1 MFHSAAYKH
10 VPIVQ
15 ENPVEGIRNNVLN
28 TRIICEAAI
37 EEEIN
42 NFILISSLILWTLRD
57 FLLLIICSLVISNIV
72 CNLCNQI
79 QKGLK
84 IPRSL
89 SLFLVLTV
97 ISVIVFTIFI
107 LVLPPFIKEFNE
119 ILVDIPNGLSKI
131 NILINT
137 NLNKFNV
144 LLYGEQSENVIDIFS
159 LINNVVTIP
168 DASTIAK
175 AIQES
180 FKNLI
185 NIAGNLG
192 SGLLKLIFVLAVSL
206 MISIEPKQY
215 KENILLLIPK
225 NYRNKFRNILEKC
238 NIALANW
245 TFSMVISSLSVGLLS
260 LIVLSILDVK
270 YVVSNALI
278 AMVLN
283 IIPNIGPVISGIF
296 PISIALLDNFWKPLA
311 VLGSYVI
318 IQNIESYIIMPSIMK
333 KKANLLPGLTL
344 ISQFGF
350 TFIFGPLGL
359 ILSLPLAVVIQ
370 VLIKESFKDI

>member
-1 MFHSAAYKH
+1 
-10 VPIVQ
+10 
-15 ENPVEGIRNNVLN
+15 LN
-28 TRIICEAAI
+28 SSSY
-37 EEEIN
+37 
-42 NFILISSLILWTLRD
+42 FKLVVILITLLIVWTLRD

-72 CNLCNQI
+72 CNLSNQI

-84 IPRSL
+84 IPRSI
-89 SLFLVLTV
+89 SLFLVLAV
-97 ISVIVFTIFI
+97 ISVIIFTIFI

-137 NLNKFNV
+137 NLNKFNS
-144 LLYGEQSENVIDIFS
+144 LFYGEQSENVIDIFS

-168 DASTIAK
+168 DVSTIAK

-192 SGLLKLIFVLAVSL
+192 SGLLRLIFVLAVSL

-215 KENILLLIPK
+215 KENVLLLIPK

-245 TFSMVISSLSVGLLS
+245 TFSMAISSLSVGLLS

-333 KKANLLPGLTL
+333 KKTNLLPGLTL

>member
-1 MFHSAAYKH
+1 MSSSSYFKLA
-10 VPIVQ
+10 V
-15 ENPVEGIRNNVLN
+15 
-28 TRIICEAAI
+28 
-37 EEEIN
+37 
-42 NFILISSLILWTLRD
+42 ILISSLILWTLRD

-72 CNLCNQI
+72 CNLSNQI
-79 QKGLK
+79 KKFFK
-84 IPRSL
+84 IPRLL
-89 SLFLVLTV
+89 SLFFV
-97 ISVIVFTIFI
+97 ISVISFIVFTIFI

-119 ILVDIPNGLSKI
+119 ILVDIPNALSKI
-131 NILINT
+131 NILLNN
-137 NLNKFNV
+137 NLNKFKD
-144 LLYGEQSENVIDIFS
+144 LFYGEQSDNVIDIFS

-168 DASTIAK
+168 DGATIAK

-180 FKNLI
+180 FMNLI
-185 NIAGNLG
+185 NLAGNLG
-192 SGLLKLIFVLAVSL
+192 SGLLKIIFVLAVSL

-215 KENILLLIPK
+215 KENVLLLIPK
-225 NYRNKFRNILEKC
+225 KYRNKFRIVLDKC

-260 LIVLSILDVK
+260 LIVLSMLDVK
-270 YVVSNALI
+270 YIVSNALI

-311 VLGSYVI
+311 VLGAYVI

-333 KKANLLPGLTL
+333 KKTNLLPGLTL

-370 VLIKESFKDI
+370 VLIKESIQDT

>member
-1 MFHSAAYKH
+1 MNSPLYFKLA
-10 VPIVQ
+10 V
-15 ENPVEGIRNNVLN
+15 
-28 TRIICEAAI
+28 
-37 EEEIN
+37 
-42 NFILISSLILWTLRD
+42 ILITSLIIWTLRD

-84 IPRSL
+84 IPRPL
-89 SLFLVLTV
+89 SLFFVLTV

-137 NLNKFNV
+137 NLNKLNNIF
-144 LLYGEQSENVIDIFS
+144 YGEESENVIEIFN
-159 LINNVVTIP
+159 LINNVVVIP
-168 DASTIAK
+168 DAATIAK

-185 NIAGNLG
+185 NLAGNLG
-192 SGLLKLIFVLAVSL
+192 SGLLKLIFVLVVSL

-215 KENILLLIPK
+215 KENMLLLIPK
-225 NYRNKFRNILEKC
+225 NYRNKFRNILDKC

-245 TFSMVISSLSVGLLS
+245 TFSMVISSLSVGILS
-260 LIVLSILDVK
+260 LITLSILDVK

-311 VLGSYVI
+311 VLGAYVI

-370 VLIKESFKDI
+370 VLIKESINDI

>member
-1 MFHSAAYKH
+1 
-10 VPIVQ
+10 
-15 ENPVEGIRNNVLN
+15 
-28 TRIICEAAI
+28 
-37 EEEIN
+37 
-42 NFILISSLILWTLRD
+42 
-57 FLLLIICSLVISNIV
+57 VISNIV
-72 CNLCNQI
+72 CNLSNQI
-79 QKGLK
+79 QKGFK

-89 SLFLVLTV
+89 SLFFVLTV
-97 ISVIVFTIFI
+97 ISIIVFTIFI
-107 LVLPPFIKEFNE
+107 IVLPPFVKEFNE
-119 ILVDIPNGLSKI
+119 ILIDIPNGLSKI
-131 NILINT
+131 NTLLNS
-137 NLNKFNV
+137 NLNKLNRLF
-144 LLYGEQSENVIDIFS
+144 YGEESENVIDVFN
-159 LINNVVTIP
+159 LINNVVSIP
-168 DASTIAK
+168 DAATIAK

-180 FKNLI
+180 FRNLI

-192 SGLLKLIFVLAVSL
+192 SGLLKLIFVLVVSL

-225 NYRNKFRNILEKC
+225 NYRNNFRNILDKC

-245 TFSMVISSLSVGLLS
+245 TFSMVISSLSVGILS

-296 PISIALLDNFWKPLA
+296 PISIALLDNFWKPLV
-311 VLGSYVI
+311 VLGAYVI

-333 KKANLLPGLTL
+333 KKTNLLPGLTL

-359 ILSLPLAVVIQ
+359 ILSLPLAVVMQ
-370 VLIKESFKDI
+370 VLIKESIKDI

>member
-1 MFHSAAYKH
+1 
-10 VPIVQ
+10 
-15 ENPVEGIRNNVLN
+15 
-28 TRIICEAAI
+28 
-37 EEEIN
+37 
-42 NFILISSLILWTLRD
+42 
-57 FLLLIICSLVISNIV
+57 
-72 CNLCNQI
+72 
-79 QKGLK
+79 
-84 IPRSL
+84 
-89 SLFLVLTV
+89 LFVLTV

-119 ILVDIPNGLSKI
+119 ILLDIPNGLSKI

-144 LLYGEQSENVIDIFS
+144 LLYGEQSENVLDIFS

-192 SGLLKLIFVLAVSL
+192 SGLLKLSFVLAVSL

-215 KENILLLIPK
+215 KENVIILIPK

-238 NIALANW
+238 NTALANW

-311 VLGSYVI
+311 VLGAYVI

>member
-1 MFHSAAYKH
+1 MNSSSYFKLA
-10 VPIVQ
+10 V
-15 ENPVEGIRNNVLN
+15 
-28 TRIICEAAI
+28 
-37 EEEIN
+37 
-42 NFILISSLILWTLRD
+42 ILIASLIIWTLRD
-57 FLLLIICSLVISNIV
+57 FFLLIICSLVISNIV

-79 QKGLK
+79 QKITK
-84 IPRSL
+84 IPRLL
-89 SLFLVLTV
+89 SLFFVLTV

-107 LVLPPFIKEFNE
+107 IVLPPFIKEFNE
-119 ILVDIPNGLSKI
+119 ILIDIPNGLSKV
-131 NILINT
+131 NILLDT
-137 NLNKFNV
+137 NLNKLNNFF
-144 LLYGEQSENVIDIFS
+144 YGAESENVIDLFNV
-159 LINNVVTIP
+159 INNVVAIP
-168 DASTIAK
+168 DAASIAS

-192 SGLLKLIFVLAVSL
+192 SGILRLIFVLVVSL

-215 KENILLLIPK
+215 KENMLLLIPK
-225 NYRNKFRNILEKC
+225 NYRNKFRNILDKC
-238 NIALANW
+238 NVALANW
-245 TFSMVISSLSVGLLS
+245 TFSMVISSLSVGILS
-260 LIVLSILDVK
+260 LIALSILDVK

-283 IIPNIGPVISGIF
+283 IIPNIGPVISAIF

-311 VLGSYVI
+311 VLGAYVI

-333 KKANLLPGLTL
+333 RKANLLPGLTL

-359 ILSLPLAVVIQ
+359 VLSLPLAVVIQ
-370 VLIKESFKDI
+370 VLIKESIQDI

>member
-1 MFHSAAYKH
+1 LSSSSYFKL
-10 VPIVQ
+10 VV
-15 ENPVEGIRNNVLN
+15 
-28 TRIICEAAI
+28 
-37 EEEIN
+37 
-42 NFILISSLILWTLRD
+42 ILITSLIIWTLRD

-137 NLNKFNV
+137 NLNKLNNLF
-144 LLYGEQSENVIDIFS
+144 YGEKSDNVIDIFN
-159 LINNVVTIP
+159 LINNVITIP
-168 DASTIAK
+168 DVSTIAK

-311 VLGSYVI
+311 VLGAYVI

>member
-1 MFHSAAYKH
+1 MSSSSYFKLT
-10 VPIVQ
+10 V
-15 ENPVEGIRNNVLN
+15 
-28 TRIICEAAI
+28 
-37 EEEIN
+37 
-42 NFILISSLILWTLRD
+42 ILITSFLVWTLRD

-89 SLFLVLTV
+89 CLFFVLTV
-97 ISVIVFTIFI
+97 ISLIVFTIFI

-131 NILINT
+131 NTLLNT
-137 NLNKFNV
+137 NLNKFNSFF
-144 LLYGEQSENVIDIFS
+144 YGQESENVIDIFN
-159 LINNVVTIP
+159 LINNVVSIP
-168 DASTIAK
+168 DAATIAK

-180 FKNLI
+180 FMNLI

-192 SGLLKLIFVLAVSL
+192 SGFLKLIFVLAVSL

-225 NYRNKFRNILEKC
+225 NYRNRFRNILEKC

-296 PISIALLDNFWKPLA
+296 PISIALLDNFWKPLV
-311 VLGSYVI
+311 VLGAYVI

-370 VLIKESFKDI
+370 VLIQESINDK

>member
-1 MFHSAAYKH
+1 MNSSSYFKL
-10 VPIVQ
+10 VV
-15 ENPVEGIRNNVLN
+15 
-28 TRIICEAAI
+28 
-37 EEEIN
+37 
-42 NFILISSLILWTLRD
+42 ILITLLIVWTLRD

-72 CNLCNQI
+72 CNLSNQI

-84 IPRSL
+84 IPRSI
-89 SLFLVLTV
+89 SLFLVLAV
-97 ISVIVFTIFI
+97 ISVIIFTIFI

-137 NLNKFNV
+137 NLNKLNSIF
-144 LLYGEQSENVIDIFS
+144 YGEKSENVIDVFN

-168 DASTIAK
+168 DVSTIAK

-192 SGLLKLIFVLAVSL
+192 SGLLRLIFVLAVSL

>member
-1 MFHSAAYKH
+1 MNSSSYFKL
-10 VPIVQ
+10 VV
-15 ENPVEGIRNNVLN
+15 
-28 TRIICEAAI
+28 
-37 EEEIN
+37 
-42 NFILISSLILWTLRD
+42 ILITSLIIWTLRD

-119 ILVDIPNGLSKI
+119 ILIDIPNGLSKI

-137 NLNKFNV
+137 NLNKLNSLF
-144 LLYGEQSENVIDIFS
+144 YGERSENVIDIFN

-168 DASTIAK
+168 DVSTIAK

-215 KENILLLIPK
+215 KENVLLLIPK

-283 IIPNIGPVISGIF
+283 VIPNIGPVISGIF

-311 VLGSYVI
+311 VLGAYVI

-370 VLIKESFKDI
+370 VLIKESLKDI

>member
-1 MFHSAAYKH
+1 M
-10 VPIVQ
+10 
-15 ENPVEGIRNNVLN
+15 
-28 TRIICEAAI
+28 
-37 EEEIN
+37 
-42 NFILISSLILWTLRD
+42 
-57 FLLLIICSLVISNIV
+57 
-72 CNLCNQI
+72 

-84 IPRSL
+84 IPRLL

-131 NILINT
+131 NILINA
-137 NLNKFNV
+137 NLNKLNNLF
-144 LLYGEQSENVIDIFS
+144 YGEKSENVIDIFN
-159 LINNVVTIP
+159 LINNIVTIP
-168 DASTIAK
+168 DVSTIAK

-180 FKNLI
+180 FINLI

-278 AMVLN
+278 AMILN
-283 IIPNIGPVISGIF
+283 VIPNIGPVISGIF
-296 PISIALLDNFWKPLA
+296 PISIALLDNFWKPLV
-311 VLGSYVI
+311 VLGAYII

-370 VLIKESFKDI
+370 VIIKESFKDI

>member
-1 MFHSAAYKH
+1 MSSTSYFKL
-10 VPIVQ
+10 VV
-15 ENPVEGIRNNVLN
+15 
-28 TRIICEAAI
+28 
-37 EEEIN
+37 
-42 NFILISSLILWTLRD
+42 ILITSLIIWTLRD

-72 CNLCNQI
+72 CNLSNQI
-79 QKGLK
+79 QKSLR
-84 IPRSL
+84 IPRPL
-89 SLFLVLTV
+89 SLFFVLTV
-97 ISVIVFTIFI
+97 ISIIVFTIFI
-107 LVLPPFIKEFNE
+107 IILPPFVKEFNE
-119 ILVDIPNGLSKI
+119 ILIDIPNGLSKI
-131 NILINT
+131 NILLNS
-137 NLNKFNV
+137 NLNKLNRLF
-144 LLYGEQSENVIDIFS
+144 YGEESENVIDIFN
-159 LINNVVTIP
+159 LINNVVSIP
-168 DASTIAK
+168 DAATIAK

-192 SGLLKLIFVLAVSL
+192 SGLLKLIFVLVVSL

-225 NYRNKFRNILEKC
+225 NYRNKFRNILDKC

-245 TFSMVISSLSVGLLS
+245 TFSMVISSLSVGILS

-283 IIPNIGPVISGIF
+283 IIPNIGPVISAIF
-296 PISIALLDNFWKPLA
+296 PISIALLDNFWKPLV
-311 VLGSYVI
+311 VLGAYVI

-333 KKANLLPGLTL
+333 KKTNLLPGLTL

-359 ILSLPLAVVIQ
+359 ILSLPLAVVMQ
-370 VLIKESFKDI
+370 VLIKESIKDN

>member
-1 MFHSAAYKH
+1 LSSSLYFKLA
-10 VPIVQ
+10 V
-15 ENPVEGIRNNVLN
+15 
-28 TRIICEAAI
+28 
-37 EEEIN
+37 
-42 NFILISSLILWTLRD
+42 ILITSLLFWTIRD
-57 FLLLIICSLVISNIV
+57 IFLLIICSLVISNIV
-72 CNLCNQI
+72 CNLSNQI

-84 IPRSL
+84 IPRSI
-89 SLFLVLTV
+89 SLFLVLVV
-97 ISVIVFTIFI
+97 ISVIIFTIFI

-137 NLNKFNV
+137 NLNKFNS
-144 LLYGEQSENVIDIFS
+144 LFYGEQSENVIDIFS

-168 DASTIAK
+168 DVSTIAK

-192 SGLLKLIFVLAVSL
+192 SGLLRLIFVLAVSL

-215 KENILLLIPK
+215 KENVLLLIPK

>member
-1 MFHSAAYKH
+1 
-10 VPIVQ
+10 
-15 ENPVEGIRNNVLN
+15 LN
-28 TRIICEAAI
+28 SSSY
-37 EEEIN
+37 
-42 NFILISSLILWTLRD
+42 FKLVVILITLLIVWTLRD

-84 IPRSL
+84 IPRSI
-89 SLFLVLTV
+89 SLFLVLAV
-97 ISVIVFTIFI
+97 ISVIIFTIFI

-137 NLNKFNV
+137 NLNKFNS
-144 LLYGEQSENVIDIFS
+144 LFYGEQSENVIDIFS

-168 DASTIAK
+168 DVSTIAK

-192 SGLLKLIFVLAVSL
+192 SGLLRLIFVLAVSL

>member
-1 MFHSAAYKH
+1 MNSSSYFKLG
-10 VPIVQ
+10 V
-15 ENPVEGIRNNVLN
+15 
-28 TRIICEAAI
+28 
-37 EEEIN
+37 
-42 NFILISSLILWTLRD
+42 ILITSLILWTLRD

-137 NLNKFNV
+137 NLNKFNSI
-144 LLYGEQSENVIDIFS
+144 LYGEQSENVIDIFS
-159 LINNVVTIP
+159 LLNNVVTIP

-192 SGLLKLIFVLAVSL
+192 SGLLRLIFVLAVSL

-270 YVVSNALI
+270 YVISNALI

-333 KKANLLPGLTL
+333 KKANILPGLTL

>member
-1 MFHSAAYKH
+1 MF
-10 VPIVQ
+10 
-15 ENPVEGIRNNVLN
+15 
-28 TRIICEAAI
+28 
-37 EEEIN
+37 
-42 NFILISSLILWTLRD
+42 
-57 FLLLIICSLVISNIV
+57 LVI
-72 CNLCNQI
+72 
-79 QKGLK
+79 
-84 IPRSL
+84 
-89 SLFLVLTV
+89 TV

-144 LLYGEQSENVIDIFS
+144 LIYGEQSENVIDIFS

-225 NYRNKFRNILEKC
+225 NYRNKFRNILERS
-238 NIALANW
+238 NTALANW

-311 VLGSYVI
+311 VLGAYVI

>member
-1 MFHSAAYKH
+1 MSSTLYFKLA
-10 VPIVQ
+10 V
-15 ENPVEGIRNNVLN
+15 
-28 TRIICEAAI
+28 III
-37 EEEIN
+37 TSI
-42 NFILISSLILWTLRD
+42 IIWLLRD

-84 IPRSL
+84 IPRPL
-89 SLFLVLTV
+89 SLFFVLTV

-107 LVLPPFIKEFNE
+107 LVLPPFVKEFNE

-131 NILINT
+131 NILLNT
-137 NLNKFNV
+137 NLNKLNSLF
-144 LLYGEQSENVIDIFS
+144 YGEESENVIEIFN
-159 LINNVVTIP
+159 LINNVVAIP
-168 DASTIAK
+168 DAATIAK

-185 NIAGNLG
+185 NLAGNLG
-192 SGLLKLIFVLAVSL
+192 SGLLKLIFVLVVSL

-225 NYRNKFRNILEKC
+225 NYRNKFRNILDKC

-245 TFSMVISSLSVGLLS
+245 TFSMVVSSLSVGLLS

-311 VLGSYVI
+311 VLGAYVI

-370 VLIKESFKDI
+370 VLIKESINDI

>member
-1 MFHSAAYKH
+1 MNSSSYFKL
-10 VPIVQ
+10 VV
-15 ENPVEGIRNNVLN
+15 
-28 TRIICEAAI
+28 
-37 EEEIN
+37 
-42 NFILISSLILWTLRD
+42 ILITLLIIWTLRD
-57 FLLLIICSLVISNIV
+57 FLLLIICSLVIANIV
-72 CNLCNQI
+72 CNLSNQI

-84 IPRSL
+84 IPRSI
-89 SLFLVLTV
+89 SLFLVLAV
-97 ISVIVFTIFI
+97 ISVIIFTIFI

-137 NLNKFNV
+137 NLNKFNS
-144 LLYGEQSENVIDIFS
+144 LFYGEQSENVIDIFS

-168 DASTIAK
+168 DVSTIAK

-192 SGLLKLIFVLAVSL
+192 SGLLRLIFVLAVSL

-215 KENILLLIPK
+215 KENVLLLIPK

>member
-1 MFHSAAYKH
+1 
-10 VPIVQ
+10 V
-15 ENPVEGIRNNVLN
+15 
-28 TRIICEAAI
+28 
-37 EEEIN
+37 
-42 NFILISSLILWTLRD
+42 
-57 FLLLIICSLVISNIV
+57 
-72 CNLCNQI
+72 

-97 ISVIVFTIFI
+97 ISVIIFTIFI
-107 LVLPPFIKEFNE
+107 LVLPPFVKEFNE

-137 NLNKFNV
+137 NLNKFNN
-144 LLYGEQSENVIDIFS
+144 LFYGEQSENVIDIFS

-168 DASTIAK
+168 DATTIAK

-185 NIAGNLG
+185 NLAGNLG
-192 SGLLKLIFVLAVSL
+192 SGILKLIFVLAVSL

-311 VLGSYVI
+311 VLGAYVI

>member
-1 MFHSAAYKH
+1 LSSSSYFKL
-10 VPIVQ
+10 VV
-15 ENPVEGIRNNVLN
+15 
-28 TRIICEAAI
+28 
-37 EEEIN
+37 
-42 NFILISSLILWTLRD
+42 ILITSLIIWTLRD

-84 IPRSL
+84 IPRPL

-131 NILINT
+131 NILINS
-137 NLNKFNV
+137 NLNKLNNLF
-144 LLYGEQSENVIDIFS
+144 YGENSENNIDIFN

-168 DASTIAK
+168 DVSTIAK

-238 NIALANW
+238 NTALANW
-245 TFSMVISSLSVGLLS
+245 TFSMVISSLSVGILS

-311 VLGSYVI
+311 VLGAYVI

-333 KKANLLPGLTL
+333 KKANILPGLTL

-370 VLIKESFKDI
+370 VIIKESIKDI

>member
-1 MFHSAAYKH
+1 LSSPSYFKL
-10 VPIVQ
+10 VV
-15 ENPVEGIRNNVLN
+15 
-28 TRIICEAAI
+28 
-37 EEEIN
+37 
-42 NFILISSLILWTLRD
+42 ILITSLIIWTLRD

-72 CNLCNQI
+72 CNLCNQM

-97 ISVIVFTIFI
+97 ISVLVFTIFI

-137 NLNKFNV
+137 NLNKLNKLF
-144 LLYGEQSENVIDIFS
+144 YGENPENVIDIFN
-159 LINNVVTIP
+159 LINNIVTIP
-168 DASTIAK
+168 DVSTIAK

-192 SGLLKLIFVLAVSL
+192 SGFLKLIFVLAVSL

-238 NIALANW
+238 NIALSNW

-260 LIVLSILDVK
+260 LIVLSLLDVK

-283 IIPNIGPVISGIF
+283 VIPNIGPVISGIF
-296 PISIALLDNFWKPLA
+296 PISIAILDNFWKPLA
-311 VLGSYVI
+311 VLGAYVI

-370 VLIKESFKDI
+370 VIIKETLNDI

>member
-1 MFHSAAYKH
+1 
-10 VPIVQ
+10 
-15 ENPVEGIRNNVLN
+15 LN
-28 TRIICEAAI
+28 SSSY
-37 EEEIN
+37 
-42 NFILISSLILWTLRD
+42 FKLVVILITSLILWTLRD

-131 NILINT
+131 NILVNT
-137 NLNKFNV
+137 NLNKFNN
-144 LLYGEQSENVIDIFS
+144 LFYGEQSENVIDIFS

-180 FKNLI
+180 FRNLI

-192 SGLLKLIFVLAVSL
+192 SGLLKLIFVLVVSL

-296 PISIALLDNFWKPLA
+296 PISIALLDNFWKPMA

>member
-1 MFHSAAYKH
+1 M
-10 VPIVQ
+10 
-15 ENPVEGIRNNVLN
+15 
-28 TRIICEAAI
+28 
-37 EEEIN
+37 
-42 NFILISSLILWTLRD
+42 
-57 FLLLIICSLVISNIV
+57 
-72 CNLCNQI
+72 

-137 NLNKFNV
+137 NLNKFNS

-159 LINNVVTIP
+159 LLNNVVTIP

-311 VLGSYVI
+311 VLGAYII

>member
-1 MFHSAAYKH
+1 M
-10 VPIVQ
+10 
-15 ENPVEGIRNNVLN
+15 
-28 TRIICEAAI
+28 
-37 EEEIN
+37 
-42 NFILISSLILWTLRD
+42 
-57 FLLLIICSLVISNIV
+57 
-72 CNLCNQI
+72 

-107 LVLPPFIKEFNE
+107 IVLPPFIKEFNE
-119 ILVDIPNGLSKI
+119 ILDDIPNGLSKV

-137 NLNKFNV
+137 NLNKFNN
-144 LLYGEQSENVIDIFS
+144 LFYGEQSENVIDIFS

-238 NIALANW
+238 NTALANW

-311 VLGSYVI
+311 VLGAYVI

-333 KKANLLPGLTL
+333 KKTNLLPGLTL

>member
-1 MFHSAAYKH
+1 M
-10 VPIVQ
+10 
-15 ENPVEGIRNNVLN
+15 
-28 TRIICEAAI
+28 
-37 EEEIN
+37 
-42 NFILISSLILWTLRD
+42 
-57 FLLLIICSLVISNIV
+57 
-72 CNLCNQI
+72 
-79 QKGLK
+79 
-84 IPRSL
+84 
-89 SLFLVLTV
+89 FLVLTV

-137 NLNKFNV
+137 NLNKFNN
-144 LLYGEQSENVIDIFS
+144 LFYGEQSENVIDIFS

-168 DASTIAK
+168 DVSTIAK

-311 VLGSYVI
+311 VLGAYVI

>member
-1 MFHSAAYKH
+1 
-10 VPIVQ
+10 
-15 ENPVEGIRNNVLN
+15 
-28 TRIICEAAI
+28 
-37 EEEIN
+37 
-42 NFILISSLILWTLRD
+42 LI
-57 FLLLIICSLVISNIV
+57 
-72 CNLCNQI
+72 
-79 QKGLK
+79 
-84 IPRSL
+84 
-89 SLFLVLTV
+89 V
-97 ISVIVFTIFI
+97 ISVIIFTIFI
-107 LVLPPFIKEFNE
+107 IVLPPFIKEFNE

-137 NLNKFNV
+137 NLNKFNS
-144 LLYGEQSENVIDIFS
+144 LFNGEQSENVIDIFS

-168 DASTIAK
+168 DVSTIAK

-192 SGLLKLIFVLAVSL
+192 SGLLRLIFVLAVSL

-215 KENILLLIPK
+215 KENVLLLIPK

-260 LIVLSILDVK
+260 LIVLSVLDVK

-283 IIPNIGPVISGIF
+283 VIPNIGPVISGIF
-296 PISIALLDNFWKPLA
+296 PISIALLDYFWKPLA
-311 VLGSYVI
+311 VLGAYVI

-333 KKANLLPGLTL
+333 IKANLLPGLTL

>member
-1 MFHSAAYKH
+1 M
-10 VPIVQ
+10 
-15 ENPVEGIRNNVLN
+15 
-28 TRIICEAAI
+28 
-37 EEEIN
+37 
-42 NFILISSLILWTLRD
+42 
-57 FLLLIICSLVISNIV
+57 
-72 CNLCNQI
+72 

-137 NLNKFNV
+137 NLNKFNS
-144 LLYGEQSENVIDIFS
+144 LFYGEQSDNVIDIFS

-192 SGLLKLIFVLAVSL
+192 SGLLKLIFVLVVSL

-225 NYRNKFRNILEKC
+225 KYRNKFRNILEKC

-283 IIPNIGPVISGIF
+283 IIPNIGPVMSGIF

-318 IQNIESYIIMPSIMK
+318 IQYIESYIIMPSILK

>member
-1 MFHSAAYKH
+1 M
-10 VPIVQ
+10 
-15 ENPVEGIRNNVLN
+15 
-28 TRIICEAAI
+28 
-37 EEEIN
+37 
-42 NFILISSLILWTLRD
+42 
-57 FLLLIICSLVISNIV
+57 
-72 CNLCNQI
+72 
-79 QKGLK
+79 
-84 IPRSL
+84 PRSL
-89 SLFLVLTV
+89 SLFFVLTV
-97 ISVIVFTIFI
+97 ISIIVFSIFI

-137 NLNKFNV
+137 NLNKLNRLF
-144 LLYGEQSENVIDIFS
+144 YGEESNNVIDIFN

-168 DASTIAK
+168 DAATIAK

-192 SGLLKLIFVLAVSL
+192 SGILKLIFVLVVSL

-225 NYRNKFRNILEKC
+225 NYRNKFRNILDKC

-245 TFSMVISSLSVGLLS
+245 TFSMVISSLSVGILS
-260 LIVLSILDVK
+260 LVVLSVLDVK
-270 YVVSNALI
+270 YVVSNAII

-283 IIPNIGPVISGIF
+283 IIPNIGPVLSCIF

-311 VLGSYVI
+311 VLGAYIV

-333 KKANLLPGLTL
+333 KKANLLPGLAL

-370 VLIKESFKDI
+370 VLIKEITEDI

>member
-1 MFHSAAYKH
+1 MSSSSYFNL
-10 VPIVQ
+10 IV
-15 ENPVEGIRNNVLN
+15 
-28 TRIICEAAI
+28 
-37 EEEIN
+37 
-42 NFILISSLILWTLRD
+42 ILIASLIIWTLRD

-79 QKGLK
+79 QKSLK
-84 IPRSL
+84 IPRPL

-144 LLYGEQSENVIDIFS
+144 LIYGEQSENVIDIFR

-225 NYRNKFRNILEKC
+225 NYRNKFRNILEKS
-238 NIALANW
+238 NTALANW

-311 VLGSYVI
+311 VLGAYVI

>member
-1 MFHSAAYKH
+1 M
-10 VPIVQ
+10 
-15 ENPVEGIRNNVLN
+15 
-28 TRIICEAAI
+28 
-37 EEEIN
+37 
-42 NFILISSLILWTLRD
+42 
-57 FLLLIICSLVISNIV
+57 
-72 CNLCNQI
+72 

-84 IPRSL
+84 IPRPL
-89 SLFLVLTV
+89 SLFFVLTV

-283 IIPNIGPVISGIF
+283 VIPNIGPVISGIF

-311 VLGSYVI
+311 VLGAYVI

-370 VLIKESFKDI
+370 VIIKESFKDI